1 MNPTVAPVP
10 IRVTLAQVGNPYPE
24 PDYDTGQHDDNSG
37 LNLFLGVLLAGFIAW
52 LRKHNEENAPKY
64 IGAGVF
70 LLACVGAY
78 NARPGQ
84 GVMLFVVAI
93 IGGSF
98 AAYFFWLLSGLFMG
112 KDQ

>member
-1 MNPTVAPVP
+1 MNTSH
-10 IRVTLAQVGNPYPE
+10 ICFFLAQVGNPYSE
-24 PDYDTGQHDDNSG
+24 PDLDIRKHDDNFV
-37 LNLFLGVLLAGFIAW
+37 LHLFLGVLLAGFIAW
-52 LRKHNEENAPKY
+52 LRRRNEEHAPKY

-93 IGGSF
+93 IGGSI
-98 AAYFFWLLSGLFMG
+98 AAYFFWLFSGFFMG